1 MPVLPESHTEIPA
14 EHLKIPEQLEPDSPL
29 WRFAL
34 TFWQKAGV
42 QEACLAL
49 QFQGWSVTRILCASW
64 LALNGRTYTGS
75 EDATV
80 TEWRN
85 HVTGALRTVR
95 KLLPKASTDLNKLR
109 QGVAGLELD
118 AERIELA
125 LAWQTLMT
133 NNPETGDMHGREHL
147 IHANLEAAAPT
158 TVDAGSVEPLL
169 NTLAGA
175 LADVSKG
182 EFQP

>member
-1 MPVLPESHTEIPA
+1 MPVSRESHTETPA
-14 EHLKIPEQLEPDSPL
+14 ENLKIPEQLEPDNPL

-49 QFQGWSVTRILCASW
+49 QTQGWSVTRILCATW

-80 TEWRN
+80 TEWRS

-95 KLLPKASTDLNKLR
+95 QLLPKTRSDLNKLR
-109 QGVAGLELD
+109 SGVAGLELD

-133 NNPETGDMHGREHL
+133 NNPKTGNMHGREQL

-158 TVDAGSVEPLL
+158 TARARRAEPLL
-169 NTLAGA
+169 NTLVSA

-182 EFQP
+182 EPQP